1 MVKKWVKWA
10 AGAVMVGAIGY
21 GVNHYTGD
29 KLGLEKL
36 VTGKSSYAA
45 ESAGANPQA
54 KGSGRLDSKIHDSYW
69 LKAELLKQKL
79 YLVWFERDDKKGLYP
94 AAAKLTEP
102 VVTDNTYTAVE
113 KYYRV
118 TFDEAYNVK
127 VTEFDEVFLK
137 ELNEGKIRIATGYVT
152 APSAKTQTSGPSTAQ
167 SLQRILR

>member
-29 KLGLEKL
+29 KTGIERL

-79 YLVWFERDDKKGLYP
+79 YFVLLIRNSVEIL
-94 AAAKLTEP
+94 AAAQLKDP
-102 VVTDNTYTAVE
+102 VVADDAYTAVE